1 MKLNTNSQL
10 ENDEVKFQI
19 VDEIL
24 FTEFKQQLNITKY
37 NVKEIIDLRHRIS
50 DNQKQYWCL
59 DFNGIKSYSKEA
71 QDYASEHGQEFLF
84 ACATIANTHFAKF
97 MINFFLI
104 VKKPK
109 VPLKVFTQKEDA
121 VKWLI
126 EQKRLNEKSGYEFN

>member
-1 MKLNTNSQL
+1 MKTNTSSLL
-10 ENDEVKFQI
+10 ENEDVKFQI
-19 VDEIL
+19 IDEIL
-24 FTEFKQQLNITKY
+24 FTEFKKNLAITKY
-37 NVKEIIDLRHRIS
+37 NITEIIDLRHKIS
-50 DNQKQYWCL
+50 ANQKQYWCL
-59 DFNGIKSYSKEA
+59 DFNGVKSYSKEA
-71 QDYASEHGQEFLF
+71 QDYASVYGQDFLF

-126 EQKRLNEKSGYEFN
+126 EQKRKNERFVHDSN

>member
-1 MKLNTNSQL
+1 MKTNTSSLL
-10 ENDEVKFQI
+10 ENEDVKFQI
-19 VDEIL
+19 IDEIL
-24 FTEFKQQLNITKY
+24 FTEFKKKLAITKY
-37 NVKEIIDLRHRIS
+37 NIPEIIDLRHKIS
-50 DNQKQYWCL
+50 ANQKQYWCL
-59 DFNGIKSYSKEA
+59 DFNGVKSYSKEA
-71 QDYASEHGQEFLF
+71 QEYASIYGQDFLF

-126 EQKRLNEKSGYEFN
+126 EQKRKNERFVHDSN